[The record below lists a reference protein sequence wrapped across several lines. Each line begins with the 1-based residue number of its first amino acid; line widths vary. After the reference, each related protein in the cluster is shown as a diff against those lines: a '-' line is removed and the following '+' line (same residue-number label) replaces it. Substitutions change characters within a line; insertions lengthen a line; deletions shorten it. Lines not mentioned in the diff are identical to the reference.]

1 MNRKWITSIAL
12 SGLLFTSLP
21 HGNVL
26 ADTDTTVPN
35 YESIKVDKNKVTGGD
50 TVKVSVKAN
59 DEESGI
65 KSVEVVYKYQASDD
79 AQSVK
84 LTYNEESK
92 EYEGQIPI
100 NGYSMNLNGLFVV
113 YYILITDNEDNTL
126 RVYNTGV
133 YPSPQPYKT
142 IIENLNAAN
151 ISVSGSDLK
160 PPKYQSINIDNTE
173 MKIGDKLNVS
183 VGAIDSESGID
194 YATIKFTNTDTG
206 QISPTIK
213 LKINEFTQM
222 YEGVLNID
230 DSFDKGKWIVSQLT
244 IYDNNKNA
252 LYLYNKSIQLG
263 DPNAID
269 FSKADFV
276 VTDDTP
282 PIVKGVEDNKYYND
296 NVIPTFNKGT
306 ATLDGKPF
314 KSGTTV
320 ATQGQHKLVVT
331 DKFGNTTTVNF
342 TIDVI
347 APSIYGLNP
356 NGGVYNNVT
365 IWFDEG
371 DTATLNGEPLA
382 NNTDITKEGDY
393 IVVVTDKANN
403 KSTIH
408 FTIDSTTPI
417 ISGVTDSTKYNTDV
431 TAKYNEG
438 SGKLN
443 FFFQGNY
450 ENRSFESGETF
461 TKNGEYTLLVTDKAE
476 NVTKVKF
483 IIDKEPPLISLVEN
497 GKVYVS
503 DVLPDI
509 YDDLQIKSVT
519 LNGEPYKPGTKIT
532 KDGDYSLV
540 ATDELGN
547 SSSVKFSIDKTPP
560 ALNGIDMNAS
570 NHYYN
575 KDITITFNEGTATLN
590 GEPYS
595 SGTKISK
602 EGEYQFKL
610 EDNNG
615 NSVNPYFVIDRTA
628 PSPPTLSDI
637 SSETT
642 KITGTSEPESEIKV
656 MLGTKV
662 LAKTITFSDGNY
674 RINIP
679 GQKAGTKLLIT
690 STDRAGNTSVAKEII
705 VRDVE
710 KPIFSGIQA
719 DFIPVNS
726 KFDPKAGV
734 TARDNLDGDVTKD
747 IKVSGD
753 LNIHKVGWYTLT
765 YSVSDKAGNTETV
778 SIKVNVFDDIGPAI
792 SGVNDKII
800 PLNSSFDPK
809 SGVTAKDNADG
820 DLTKL
825 IKITGNVNTKVK
837 GVYPLTYSVSDK
849 SGNESKITRRI
860 TVNPP
865 DTVKPTIS
873 GVSNKVVTMNT
884 GFDPKAGVTARDNI
898 DGDLTKTIKI
908 TGSVNTKIKGTYT
921 LTYTATDKAGNTTSV
936 ARKIT
941 VLDNVLPV
949 ITGATNKTVSINSK
963 FDAKL
968 GVTAKDNIDGDLTK
982 VIKVTGSVNTK
993 VKGTYTLTYTV
1004 SDKAGN
1010 TAAVVRKITVA
1021 DITKPVITGA
1031 TNKSIPLNS
1040 KFDAKAGVI
1049 AKDNADGDIT
1059 KLLKISGTVN
1069 TKVKGTYSI
1078 TYTVKDKAGN
1088 TSSVIR
1094 RITVVDNI
1102 KPVISG
1108 AGNNTIKLN
1117 SSFNSRTGVTAK
1129 DNVDGDLT
1137 KSIQISGTVNTKKK
1151 GTYTITYSVADK
1163 SGNKTTIARKVIV
1176 N

>member
-1 MNRKWITSIAL
+1 MNKKWVSSIAL
-12 SGLLFTSLP
+12 SGLLFAGLP

-79 AQSVK
+79 SQSVK

-113 YYILITDNEDNTL
+113 YYLLITDNEGNTL

-206 QISPTIK
+206 QISPTLT

-222 YEGVLNID
+222 YEGALNID
-230 DSFDKGKWIVSQLT
+230 DSFDKGKWVVSQLT

-282 PIVKGVEDNKYYND
+282 PIIKGVEDNKYYND
-296 NVIPTFNKGT
+296 NVTPTFNKGT

-347 APSIYGLNP
+347 APSVYGLNP

-371 DTATLNGEPLA
+371 DTATLNGEPLP

-393 IVVVTDKANN
+393 TVVVTDKANN
-403 KSTIH
+403 KSTVH
-408 FTIDSTTPI
+408 FTIDSTAPI
-417 ISGVTDSTKYNTDV
+417 ISGVTDNAKYNTDV

-461 TKNGEYTLLVTDKAE
+461 TKNGEYTLLATDKAGNE
-476 NVTKVKF
+476 TKVKF
-483 IIDKEPPLISLVEN
+483 IIDKEPPLISSVEN
-497 GKVYVS
+497 GKIYVT

-519 LNGEPYKPGTKIT
+519 LNGEPYKLGTKIT
-532 KDGDYSLV
+532 KDGNYTLV

-547 SSSVKFSIDKTPP
+547 LSTVKFSIDKTPP
-560 ALNGIDMNAS
+560 EINGIDMNTS
-570 NHYYN
+570 NYYYN
-575 KDITITFNEGTATLN
+575 KDITITFNEGKSTLN

-595 SGTKISK
+595 SGTKITK
-602 EGEYQFKL
+602 EGEYRFRL
-610 EDNNG
+610 EDSNG

-628 PSPPTLSDI
+628 PNAPTVSDVT
-637 SSETT
+637 SATT
-642 KITGTSEPESEIKV
+642 TITGTSEPESKIKIIS
-656 MLGTKV
+656 GTKI
-662 LAKTITFSDGNY
+662 LASTTTFYDGNY

-679 GQKAGTKLLIT
+679 SQEAGTKLLIT
-690 STDRAGNTSVAKEII
+690 ATDRAGNTSAPKEFS
-705 VRDVE
+705 VRDTE
-710 KPIFSGIQA
+710 KPVFSGIQA

-726 KFDPKAGV
+726 KFDPKSGV
-734 TARDNLDGDVTKD
+734 TARDNVDGDVTKN

-753 LNIHKVGWYTLT
+753 LDIHKVGRYILT

-778 SIKVNVFDDIGPAI
+778 LIKVNVFDDVGPAI
-792 SGVNDKII
+792 SGVNDKVI

-825 IKITGNVNTKVK
+825 IKITGSVNTKVK
-837 GVYPLTYSVSDK
+837 GVYALTYSVSDK

-865 DTVKPTIS
+865 DTVKPTIF

-884 GFDPKAGVTARDNI
+884 AFDSKSGVTARDNI
-898 DGDLTKTIKI
+898 DGDLTKAIKV
-908 TGSVNTKIKGTYT
+908 TGSVNTKVKGTYA
-921 LTYTATDKAGNTTSV
+921 LTYTVTDKAGNTASV

-949 ITGATNKTVSINSK
+949 IKGATNKTVSIYSK
-963 FDAKL
+963 FDSTL

-1004 SDKAGN
+1004 TDKAGN
-1010 TAAVVRKITVA
+1010 TAAVVRKVTVA
-1021 DITKPVITGA
+1021 DISKPVIAGA
-1031 TNKSIPLNS
+1031 TNKSLPLNS
-1040 KFDAKAGVI
+1040 KFDAKAGVT
-1049 AKDNADGDIT
+1049 AKDNVDGDIT
-1059 KLLKISGTVN
+1059 KLIKISGTVN
-1069 TKVKGTYSI
+1069 TKVKGIYSVI
-1078 TYTVKDKAGN
+1078 YTVKDKAGN
-1088 TSSVIR
+1088 IST
-1094 RITVVDNI
+1094 ITRKITIFDNV

-1108 AGNNTIKLN
+1108 AINKTIKLN
-1117 SSFNSRTGVTAK
+1117 SSFNPRTGVSAK

-1137 KSIQISGTVNTKKK
+1137 KIIQIGGTVNTKKK
-1151 GTYTITYSVADK
+1151 GIYTLTYSVSDK
-1163 SGNKTTIARKVIV
+1163 SGNKITVARKITV

>member
-1 MNRKWITSIAL
+1 MKNKWATTLAL
-12 SGLLFTSLP
+12 SGLLFTSVP
-21 HGNVL
+21 YVNVL
-26 ADTDTTVPN
+26 AAADTTAPKFEN
-35 YESIKVDKNKVTGGD
+35 IKVDKKEVTGGD
-50 TVKVSVKAN
+50 SVKVSVKAS
-59 DEESGI
+59 DESGI
-65 KSVEVVYKYQASDD
+65 DTIFVSYQYENTDD
-79 AQSVK
+79 GGY
-84 LTYNEESK
+84 LELHYNAESQDF
-92 EYEGQIPI
+92 EGLLPI
-100 NGYSMNLNGLFVV
+100 NGRSMNLNGHFSV
-113 YYILITDNEDNTL
+113 YYILITDKRGNT
-126 RVYNTGV
+126 VKVWNTGARI
-133 YPSPQPYKT
+133 YPSPYET
-142 IIENLNAAN
+142 VVTDLNAGN
-151 ISVSGSDLK
+151 ITVSGNDIQAPEFQSLGVNNKEASADDKIKISLEASDK
-160 PPKYQSINIDNTE
+160 
-173 MKIGDKLNVS
+173 
-183 VGAIDSESGID
+183 ESGVD
-194 YATIKFTNTDTG
+194 YATVRFLNMDSYVTSED
-206 QISPTIK
+206 IK
-213 LKINEFTQM
+213 LVYNSESNKF
-222 YEGVLNID
+222 EGYLVVDKDLAGGRWIVD
-230 DSFDKGKWIVSQLT
+230 QLSIFDK
-244 IYDNNKNA
+244 NKNP
-252 LYLYNKSIQLG
+252 LYLHNKETQIE
-263 DPNAID
+263 DPDAIS
-269 FSKADFV
+269 FSNADFKII
-276 VTDDTP
+276 DKSP
-282 PIVKGVEDNKYYND
+282 PEVKGVEDGKYYNS
-296 NVIPTFNKGT
+296 NVIPTFNEGA
-306 ATLDGKPF
+306 ATLNGKPF

-331 DKFGNTTTVNF
+331 DKFGNITTVNF

-347 APSIYGLNP
+347 APDIYGLNP

-393 IVVVTDKANN
+393 TVVVTDKANN
-403 KSTIH
+403 KSTVH
-408 FTIDSTTPI
+408 FTIDSTAPI
-417 ISGVTDSTKYNTDV
+417 ISGVSDKAKYNTNV

-443 FFFQGNY
+443 FFFQGNN

-476 NVTKVKF
+476 NTTKVKF

-497 GKVYVS
+497 GKVYVT

-509 YDDLQIKSVT
+509 YDDLQLKSVI
-519 LNGEPYKPGTKIT
+519 LNGESYKPGTKIT
-532 KDGDYSLV
+532 KDGNYTLV
-540 ATDELGN
+540 AADELGN
-547 SSSVKFSIDKTPP
+547 SSTVKFSIDKTPP
-560 ALNGIDMNAS
+560 EINGIDMNAS
-570 NHYYN
+570 NYYYN

-595 SGTKISK
+595 SGTIISK

-610 EDNNG
+610 EDSNG

-628 PSPPTLSDI
+628 PSPPAVSDI

-656 MLGTKV
+656 ISGTKI
-662 LAKTITFSDGNY
+662 LAKTTTFSDGNY

-705 VRDVE
+705 VKDVE
-710 KPIFSGIQA
+710 KPIISGIQA

-726 KFDPKAGV
+726 TFDPKAGV
-734 TARDNLDGDVTKD
+734 TAKDNLDGDVTKN
-747 IKVSGD
+747 IKISGD
-753 LNIHKVGWYTLT
+753 LNIHKVGWYTLI

-778 SIKVNVFDDIGPAI
+778 SLKVNVFDNVGPAI
-792 SGVNDKII
+792 SGVNDKVI

-820 DLTKL
+820 DLTKF
-825 IKITGNVNTKVK
+825 IKITGSVNTKVK
-837 GVYPLTYSVSDK
+837 GVYSLTYSVSDK

-873 GVSNKVVTMNT
+873 GASNKVVTMNT
-884 GFDPKAGVTARDNI
+884 SFDPKVGVTARDNT
-898 DGDLTKTIKI
+898 DGDLTKVIKV
-908 TGSVNTKIKGTYT
+908 TGSVNTKVKGTYT
-921 LTYTATDKAGNTTSV
+921 LTYTVTDKAGNTASV
-936 ARKIT
+936 TRKIT
-941 VLDNVLPV
+941 VIDNVLPV
-949 ITGATNKTVSINSK
+949 ITGATNKTVAINSK

-1004 SDKAGN
+1004 TDKAGN
-1010 TAAVVRKITVA
+1010 TAAVVRKITIA

-1049 AKDNADGDIT
+1049 AKDNIDGDIT

-1069 TKVKGTYSI
+1069 TKAKGTYSV

-1088 TSSVIR
+1088 TST
-1094 RITVVDNI
+1094 ITRKIMVVDNV
-1102 KPVISG
+1102 KPVILG
-1108 AGNNTIKLN
+1108 AANKTIKLN
-1117 SSFNSRTGVTAK
+1117 SSFNPKTGVTAK

-1137 KSIQISGTVNTKKK
+1137 KIIQISGTVNTKKK
-1151 GTYTITYSVADK
+1151 GTYSLTYSVIDK
-1163 SGNKTTIARKVIV
+1163 SGNKITVVRKITV